1 MADDFPDTVNVSEGI
16 TCTFVDTGAPGT
28 DPLQPAHKRVLRV
41 AQTAKFV
48 VPPHWHARHTEYI
61 NVVEGRLKVTVDGV
75 TTERTSSDGPAK
87 IPPGSVHALESVQ
100 GDVCIVE
107 EWVDPG
113 PKEYE
118 LVFRNLFSEPKLE
131 DHSML
136 TLMNIFWYSESFPG
150 TPGHIRPLEKGLTF
164 ILGRVLAPLLG
175 YERKYKSLKKDD

>member
-1 MADDFPDTVNVSEGI
+1 M
-16 TCTFVDTGAPGT
+16 
-28 DPLQPAHKRVLRV
+28 QPAHKRVLRV

-113 PKEYE
+113 
-118 LVFRNLFSEPKLE
+118 VSDRS
-131 DHSML
+131 SV
-136 TLMNIFWYSESFPG
+136 
-150 TPGHIRPLEKGLTF
+150 RVR
-164 ILGRVLAPLLG
+164 GRGKRREGEGSKA
-175 YERKYKSLKKDD
+175 